1 MNKIETILFDFGGV
15 LLDLDSDRTYTSLSE
30 LLGIDFYRIKDSKA
44 QYKFLLDYEQ
54 GKISREV
61 FIWNIQRLAKGKTPQ
76 PLNIIKAWNAM
87 LLGWDE
93 HKFEVLRQLKN
104 RYRIMILSNTNEL
117 HIDWV
122 NRDLKKRNRYDDFQ
136 DLFEGNL
143 YYSFQMGLIKPSIEI
158 FKELISQSGIEPS
171 KTLFIE
177 DTEQNLIPA
186 QSLGMQGLLHTRND
200 AIDYL
205 LEI

>member
-186 QSLGMQGLLHTRND
+186 QSLGMQGMLHTRND

>member
-15 LLDLDSDRTYTSLSE
+15 LLDLDSDRAYTSLSE